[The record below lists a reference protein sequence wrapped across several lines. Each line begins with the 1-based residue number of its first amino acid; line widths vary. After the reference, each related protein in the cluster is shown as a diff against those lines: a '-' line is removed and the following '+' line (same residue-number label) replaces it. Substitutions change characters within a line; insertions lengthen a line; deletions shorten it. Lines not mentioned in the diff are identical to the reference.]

1 MRDHEDDEDGEEE
14 ETEEEKVVETEEVE
28 KDEDCAADLEVDDPE
43 PPAQLV
49 QVLDLLD
56 VQLVEGHLR
65 GKDQDI
71 QHKKTQKKSSSRVNI
86 CRPFTSS
93 RS

>member
-1 MRDHEDDEDGEEE
+1 MEDYDDDEDGEEE
-14 ETEEEKVVETEEVE
+14 EMDEEKVVEMEE
-28 KDEDCAADLEVDDPE
+28 DEDCAAHLEVDNPE

-49 QVLDLLD
+49 QVLNPLD

-71 QHKKTQKKSSSRVNI
+71 
-86 CRPFTSS
+86 
-93 RS
+93 